1 MPQASTNRLPF
12 QDPHHSFTTMN
23 SRKQE
28 SPARR
33 SESISGKRRFAAFV
47 RKLRRILGIPSPE
60 PKTDWKAVLKSG
72 AWSECPANAFR
83 ELAKELRDSGD
94 LDLAERIATRGT
106 ELHPQDLWLA
116 MEHAQV
122 AYARG
127 DTDARLA
134 RWQRVIATGGD
145 KAPPKAFINVA
156 DIRLAAGDFV
166 AAETIVRQGMELHP
180 DDFNL
185 EERLARL
192 AHAAGFSARAV
203 ALWKDLIDRHPDA
216 DCAWIHHKI
225 GSTLASEGL
234 FERAAAALNEGL
246 ARHPQDEKLLELYA
260 KVSSCLSTAHIP
272 SAAAGDF
279 TAHLFLDHREPFG
292 RGTCSFPFFIN
303 DMNRHVPDM
312 LDFARCIAPFRDLY
326 QAGEVDVFIAWAA
339 SKHPAN
345 GIASRLAKATGK
357 PLLCVDYGFI
367 GPHGAAPRKAPWPSI
382 TVWPDSFHFDTTQS
396 SFLENLLNSDDYR
409 PDAEQLARAQDCIA
423 RITRHRITSRNDLTL
438 TEPRDHFPDDGRKRV
453 LLLDQPLNDPS
464 VNLGMACGLTFER
477 MLAAALALP
486 DHEVLVQI
494 LTKPGD
500 DVQASHLGS
509 LITSSLPP
517 NVTLI
522 HSVTNPYRLFDLADK
537 IFTSTAHAGF
547 EALMVGKEV
556 HCFGAPFYAGWGLTH
571 DHTVVPRRKRRRS
584 LTDIFHLAYI
594 AHSRYFVPD
603 HGPAEIEELLDH
615 LITEQPASSSEENTT
630 AIPSDAPLRII
641 IVIPGP
647 RLGATGRY
655 IQTLA
660 VSLQA
665 TGCKVMVLA
674 DGECEPMENGV
685 RWAQLA
691 FDGALLTAA
700 LRNEVRD
707 FTPHIVYENGVRSRA
722 QRAALEIVALTGAR
736 LAMQSE
742 DDDVQVYENHHGS
755 EAAKNLTALDKPL
768 LTLDEIR
775 RHLEASNLSHSLNV
789 LVNPTYDR
797 WVEAVTR
804 MLCYRLAELH
814 TAIWHPFRERLALE
828 YGVPTM
834 VVPPVASNA
843 DFERILPEHGERD
856 RILKRHHIDSASIVI
871 FIGGALYNYSDEYAV
886 FLEALNLTVK
896 TSGASITLVVT
907 PGRSALPVARMARER
922 LLPEIAFTDV
932 DLNDDEIYMEMLKA
946 CDVVCSP
953 GLPDSFNRLRLPSR
967 LVKAMAM
974 AKPVLTCRCGF
985 GESLEHGVNAFL
997 MDGADPSQWAQAIA
1011 LCLDQSTRRK
1021 VGEAGRNFAKEHFD
1035 STRVAEQL
1043 KAAFFAILEKPA
1055 RRLSDGIIPEAPGSR
1070 TTLLQKSPRIRLR
1083 NRHHTTMQDAIH
1095 RMAAEHARL
1104 DTVVHIGAG
1113 LCAELEDYCRL
1124 GASRVLLVEA
1134 IPDVADAL
1142 RKLKDTDGNII
1153 VKQAV
1158 VAATNGDRRVYQVRN
1173 IREDGDGGVQPWLHK
1188 PSRLMELMPALR
1200 IEAETITTTTN
1211 LAAVCEGTD
1220 LSTGY
1225 NLLVLELNGAE
1236 AETLTATPRELL
1248 HGFEWIALRACDPPL
1263 CEGGATLEIIH
1274 RILDDAG
1281 FTRISIA
1288 PNHAEPDALQLYRAI

>member
-1 MPQASTNRLPF
+1 MK
-12 QDPHHSFTTMN
+12 

-33 SESISGKRRFAAFV
+33 SESVSGKRRLSAFV
-47 RKLRRILGIPSPE
+47 RKLRRILGIPSP
-60 PKTDWKAVLKSG
+60 PPTTDWKAVLKSG
-72 AWSECPANAFR
+72 AWSDCPANAFR

-94 LDLAERIATRGT
+94 LDHAERIATRGT
-106 ELHPQDLWLA
+106 ELHPHDLWLA
-116 MEHAQV
+116 MEHAQG

-134 RWQRVIATGGD
+134 RWQRVITTGGD
-145 KAPPKAFINVA
+145 KAPSKAFMNVA
-156 DIRLAAGDFV
+156 DIRLAAGDFA

-180 DDFNL
+180 DDLNL
-185 EERLARL
+185 EERLARI

-203 ALWKDLIDRHPDA
+203 AIWKDLIERHPDA
-216 DCAWIHHKI
+216 DCSWIHHKI
-225 GSTLASEGL
+225 GGTLADEGL

-246 ARHPQDEKLLELYA
+246 AKHPQDEKLLELHA
-260 KVSSCLSTAHIP
+260 KVSSCLATAQMP
-272 SAAAGDF
+272 VAAVENF
-279 TAHLFLDHREPFG
+279 TSHLFNDHRESFG

-303 DMNRHVPDM
+303 DMNRHVPEM
-312 LDFARCIAPFRDLY
+312 LDFARCIAPFRDLH

-345 GIASRLAKATGK
+345 GIAIRLAKATGK

-367 GPHGAAPRKAPWPSI
+367 GPHRAAPPKAPWPSI
-382 TVWPDSFHFDTTQS
+382 TVWPDTFHFDTTRS
-396 SFLENLLNSDDYR
+396 SFLEKLLNSDDYR
-409 PDAEQLARAQDCIA
+409 PDEKQLARAQDCIA
-423 RITRHRITSRNDLTL
+423 RIVRHRITAHNQLPL
-438 TEPRDHFPDDGRKRV
+438 TEPRDRFSNSGRKRV

-486 DHEVLVQI
+486 GHDVLVQV
-494 LTKPGD
+494 LTKPGEGA
-500 DVQASHLGS
+500 QASHLGC
-509 LITSSLPP
+509 LMTGTLPP

-522 HSVTNPYRLFDLADK
+522 DFDVNPYRLFDLADK
-537 IFTSTAHAGF
+537 VFVGTAHAGF
-547 EALMVGKEV
+547 EALMAGKEV

-594 AHSRYFVPD
+594 AHSRYVIPD
-603 HGPAEIEELLDH
+603 HGPAEIEELIDH
-615 LITEQPASSSEENTT
+615 LITEQPASSSEENTA
-630 AIPSDAPLRII
+630 AIPSDDPLRII

-665 TGCKVMVLA
+665 AGCKVMVLA
-674 DGECEPMENGV
+674 DGECEPVENGV
-685 RWAQLA
+685 RWMELA
-691 FDGALLTAA
+691 FDGALLTAT

-707 FTPHIVYENGVRSRA
+707 FAPHIVYENGVRSRA
-722 QRAALEIVALTGAR
+722 QRAALEIIALTGAR

-755 EAAKNLTALDKPL
+755 EAAENLTALDKPL

-789 LVNPTYDR
+789 LVNPAYDR
-797 WVEAVTR
+797 WVEPVTR

-814 TAIWHPFRERLALE
+814 TAIWHPFCERLALE

-843 DFERILPEHGERD
+843 DFERILPEHGERE

-953 GLPDSFNRLRLPSR
+953 GLPDSFSRLRLPSR

-1011 LCLDQSTRRK
+1011 LSLDQSKRRN
-1021 VGEAGRNFAKEHFD
+1021 VGEAGRNFAREHFD
-1035 STRVAEQL
+1035 SNRVAEQL
-1043 KAAFFAILEKPA
+1043 KAAFSAMLEKPA
-1055 RRLSDGIIPEAPGSR
+1055 RRLSDGIIPEAPGSK
-1070 TTLLQKSPRIRLR
+1070 TTLLPKSLRIRLR
-1083 NRHHTTMQDAIH
+1083 SRHLTTMQDAIH
-1095 RMAAEHARL
+1095 RMAAEHASL

-1113 LCAELEDYCRL
+1113 TCAELEDYCRL
-1124 GASRVLLVEA
+1124 GASRVLLVDAHQETA
-1134 IPDVADAL
+1134 EAL
-1142 RKLKDTDGNII
+1142 RELEDADGRIT

-1158 VAATNGDRRVYQVRN
+1158 VAAVAGDRLIYQVRN
-1173 IREDGDGGVQPWLHK
+1173 TRSDGNGDVQPYLHK
-1188 PSRLMELMPALR
+1188 PSRLLEVMPALR
-1200 IEAETITTTTN
+1200 IETETITTTTS
-1211 LAAVCEGTD
+1211 LAAVCEGINF
-1220 LSTGY
+1220 STGN
-1225 NLLVLELNGAE
+1225 NLLVMELNGAE
-1236 AETLTATPRELL
+1236 AETLAAAPRELL
-1248 HGFEWIALRACDPPL
+1248 QGFGWIALRAADPPL
-1263 CEGGATLEIIH
+1263 CEGGETPETIH
-1274 RILDDAG
+1274 RILHDAG
-1281 FTRISIA
+1281 FSPISIA
-1288 PNHAEPDALQLYRAI
+1288 PNHAEPDTLLLFHAI